1 MSRPAVPPAAGPPP
15 LVVRAP
21 AKVNFGLRVL
31 ERRAD
36 GYHRIRTRLATIALW
51 DELRFEPGG
60 RGARLRCVGEAGG
73 DPVPGGRDN
82 LVLRAVEGLES
93 AIGRPLP
100 GVSIL
105 LRKRIPAG
113 RGLGGGS
120 SDAAAALTGLNRL
133 FRLGRS
139 RAELH
144 RMAAAIGMDVPFF
157 LYGGAAFAGGR
168 GDAVFPLAEPP
179 GAAAAARPL
188 PLVLLLPRF
197 GISTAEAYRGLDP
210 AFSGPERKRNRERRP
225 AASIGRIAD
234 PRGRPDFVGGPS
246 FPSSPDGFRNDLEQS
261 AVLESA
267 ARGREIGEMRR
278 ALLTSGALVSAMSG
292 SGSAVYGV
300 FGGPAAAEDAAR
312 RLDGREWRAL
322 ATRTVFRSELGVLRV
337 AASDRVS
344 S

>member
-1 MSRPAVPPAAGPPP
+1 MSRPAVSPAADRPP

-31 ERRAD
+31 GRRAD

-51 DELRFEPGG
+51 DELRFQPGG
-60 RGARLRCVGEAGG
+60 AGLRLRCVGEAGG
-73 DPVPGGRDN
+73 DPIPGGREN
-82 LVLRAVEGLES
+82 LVLRAAEGLES
-93 AIGRPLP
+93 ATGRPLP

-105 LRKRIPAG
+105 LRKGIPAG

-144 RMAAAIGMDVPFF
+144 RTAAAIGMDVPFF

-168 GDAVFPLAEPP
+168 GDAVFPLAET
-179 GAAAAARPL
+179 GGSAAAPRP
-188 PLVLLLPRF
+188 PALVLLLPRF

-210 AFSGPERKRNRERRP
+210 ASSGRGRERNPGRRR
-225 AASIGRIAD
+225 AAPVGRIAGL
-234 PRGRPDFVGGPS
+234 RGFPGFVGEPS
-246 FPSSPDGFRNDLEQS
+246 FPSSPDDFRNDLEQS
-261 AVLESA
+261 AVFESA
-267 ARGREIGEMRR
+267 APGREIGEMRR
-278 ALLTSGALVSAMSG
+278 ALLASGALVSAMSG

-300 FGGPAAAEDAAR
+300 FGDPAAAEEAAR

-322 ATRTVFRSELGVLRV
+322 ATRAVSRGELLRG
-337 AASDRVS
+337 AASDRGRS
-344 S
+344 

>member
-73 DPVPGGRDN
+73 DPIPGGRGN
-82 LVLRAVEGLES
+82 LVLRAAEGLES

-120 SDAAAALTGLNRL
+120 SDAAAVLTGLNRL

-179 GAAAAARPL
+179 GAAAARPL

-210 AFSGPERKRNRERRP
+210 IFSGPERKRNRERRP

-322 ATRTVFRSELGVLRV
+322 ATRTVFRSELGALRG
-337 AASDRVS
+337 AASDRVFS
-344 S
+344 

>member
-1 MSRPAVPPAAGPPP
+1 MSRPAVPPAGAPSP

-36 GYHRIRTRLATIALW
+36 GHHRIRTRLATIALW

-73 DPVPGGRDN
+73 DPIPGGRDN

-120 SDAAAALTGLNRL
+120 SDAAAVLTGLNRL

-179 GAAAAARPL
+179 GAAAARPL

-322 ATRTVFRSELGVLRV
+322 ATRTVFRSELGALRG
-337 AASDRVS
+337 AASDRVFS
-344 S
+344 

>member
-1 MSRPAVPPAAGPPP
+1 MSRPAVSPAAGLPP
-15 LVVRAP
+15 LVVGAP

-73 DPVPGGRDN
+73 DPIPEGHGN
-82 LVLRAVEGLES
+82 LVLRAAEGLES

-157 LYGGAAFAGGR
+157 LYGGTAFAGGR
-168 GDAVFPLAEPP
+168 GDAVFPLGEPP
-179 GAAAAARPL
+179 GAAAARPL

-210 AFSGPERKRNRERRP
+210 TSSAPERKRSRERQP
-225 AASIGRIAD
+225 PASIGRIAD

-246 FPSSPDGFRNDLEQS
+246 FPSSPDGFRNDLERS

-300 FGGPAAAEDAAR
+300 FGAPAAAEDAAR

-322 ATRTVFRSELGVLRV
+322 ATRTVFRSELGVLRG
-337 AASDRVS
+337 AASDGVS

>member
-1 MSRPAVPPAAGPPP
+1 MNRPAFSAPAGALP

-21 AKVNFGLRVL
+21 AKVNLGLRVL
-31 ERRAD
+31 ERRTD

-60 RGARLRCVGEAGG
+60 SGARLRCAGEAGG
-73 DPVPGGRDN
+73 DPIPGGRGN
-82 LVLRAVEGLES
+82 LVLRAAEQLES
-93 AIGRPLP
+93 AAGRPLP
-100 GVSIL
+100 GVSIR

-168 GDAVFPLAEPP
+168 GDAVFPLAEPR
-179 GAAAAARPL
+179 GEAARPL

-197 GISTAEAYRGLDP
+197 GISTAEAYRGLGLAP
-210 AFSGPERKRNRERRP
+210 SRGERKRNPGRRR
-225 AASIGRIAD
+225 AASVGRIAD
-234 PRGRPDFVGGPS
+234 PRGRLGFAGGPS
-246 FPSSPDGFRNDLEQS
+246 FPSSPDGFRNDLERS

-267 ARGREIGEMRR
+267 ALGREIAEMRR
-278 ALLTSGALVSAMSG
+278 TLLTSGALVSAMSG

-300 FGGPAAAEDAAR
+300 FGDSAAAEDAAR

-322 ATRTVFRSELGVLRV
+322 ATRTVLRSELGVHRD
-337 AASDRVS
+337 AASDGVS

>member
-1 MSRPAVPPAAGPPP
+1 MNRSAVSPAAGPPP

-31 ERRAD
+31 GRRAD

-60 RGARLRCVGEAGG
+60 RGARLRSVGEAGG
-73 DPVPGGRDN
+73 DPIPGGREN
-82 LVLRAVEGLES
+82 LVLRAAEGLES
-93 AIGRPLP
+93 AVGRPLP

-120 SDAAAALTGLNRL
+120 SDAAATLTGLNRL

-144 RMAAAIGMDVPFF
+144 RTAAAIGMDVPFF
-157 LYGGAAFAGGR
+157 LYGGAAVAGGR
-168 GDAVFPLAEPP
+168 GDAVFPLAEPR
-179 GAAAAARPL
+179 GAAPPPL

-197 GISTAEAYRGLDP
+197 GISTAAAYRGLDP
-210 AFSGPERKRNRERRP
+210 ASSGRGPERDPGRRP
-225 AASIGRIAD
+225 AAPVGRIAD
-234 PRGRPDFVGGPS
+234 LRGRPDFDGGPS
-246 FPSSPDGFRNDLEQS
+246 FPSSPDGFRNDLERS
-261 AVLESA
+261 AVLESTA
-267 ARGREIGEMRR
+267 LGREIGEMRR
-278 ALLTSGALVSAMSG
+278 ALLTSGALASAMSG

-300 FGGPAAAEDAAR
+300 FDDPAAAEEAAR
-312 RLDGREWRAL
+312 RLDGREWRAV
-322 ATRTVFRSELGVLRV
+322 ATRTVSRSELLRGAV
-337 AASDRVS
+337 SDGGRS
-344 S
+344 

>member
-1 MSRPAVPPAAGPPP
+1 MNRPAGSPAACPPP

-21 AKVNFGLRVL
+21 AKVNLGLRVL
-31 ERRAD
+31 GKRPD
-36 GYHRIRTRLATIALW
+36 GYHRIRTRLVTIALW

-60 RGARLRCVGEAGG
+60 SGARLRCVGEAGG
-73 DPVPGGRDN
+73 DPVPGGREN
-82 LVLRAVEGLES
+82 LVLRAAAQLES
-93 AIGRPLP
+93 AVGRPLP
-100 GVSIL
+100 GVSIR

-120 SDAAAALTGLNRL
+120 SDAAAALAGLNRL

-144 RMAAAIGMDVPFF
+144 GMAAAIGMDVPFF
-157 LYGGAAFAGGR
+157 LYGGAALAGGR
-168 GDAVFPLAEPP
+168 GEAVFPLAEPR
-179 GAAAAARPL
+179 GAAAAPL
-188 PLVLLLPRF
+188 PLALLLPRF
-197 GISTAEAYRGLDP
+197 GISTAEAYRGLDL
-210 AFSGPERKRNRERRP
+210 ASAGREGERNPPRRR
-225 AASIGRIAD
+225 AAAVGRIAD
-234 PRGRPDFVGGPS
+234 PRRRPEFAPGPS

-267 ARGREIGEMRR
+267 ALGREIAEMRR

-300 FGGPAAAEDAAR
+300 FGDPGAAEDAAR

-322 ATRTVFRSELGVLRV
+322 ATRTVFRSELGVIR
-337 AASDRVS
+337 DGDS